1 MVQFLL
7 LLMFYLR
14 ELTLYIMWD
23 YDHVQFLLLLMFY
36 LRELT
41 LYIMWDYD
49 HGTIPP
55 SLNVLFK
62 RTNTVHNVGL

>member
-7 LLMFYLR
+7 FLMFYLR
-14 ELTLYIMWD
+14 ELTLYMWD
-23 YDHVQFLLLLMFY
+23 H
-36 LRELT
+36 
-41 LYIMWDYD
+41 D

>member
-1 MVQFLL
+1 MVQF
-7 LLMFYLR
+7 
-14 ELTLYIMWD
+14 I
-23 YDHVQFLLLLMFY
+23 LLLMFY

-62 RTNTVHNVGL
+62 RTNNVHNVGL

>member
-1 MVQFLL
+1 MTMVQF
-7 LLMFYLR
+7 
-14 ELTLYIMWD
+14 I
-23 YDHVQFLLLLMFY
+23 LLLMFY

>member
-1 MVQFLL
+1 M
-7 LLMFYLR
+7 
-14 ELTLYIMWD
+14 
-23 YDHVQFLLLLMFY
+23 VQFLLLLMFY

-62 RTNTVHNVGL
+62 RTNTVHNYKTIRVELLEVIYITLILHKIRCLLV